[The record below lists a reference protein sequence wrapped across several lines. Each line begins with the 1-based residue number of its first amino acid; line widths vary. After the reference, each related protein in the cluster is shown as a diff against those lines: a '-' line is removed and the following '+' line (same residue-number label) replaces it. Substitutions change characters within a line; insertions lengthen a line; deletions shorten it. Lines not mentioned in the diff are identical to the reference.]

1 MVLSD
6 SKIKEE
12 IKKGNIVISD
22 FDESRLNP
30 NSYNLRLGN
39 ELKIYN
45 EYVLDMKGKN
55 ETETIIIP
63 EDGYLLTPGKVYIAS
78 TEEYTE
84 TLGDIVPVLEG
95 RSSIGRLGIFT
106 HVTAGWGDTGF
117 KGKWTLEI
125 VVTQPVEIYAGVEIC
140 QIVFHRVEGKVEHPY
155 NGKYQNQKGA
165 EPSKL
170 YNDFMSKG
178 KPVNVYSRDEHQS
191 FRNFPIFS
199 KPIQPRLS
207 IDMDDDLDTT
217 KVSTNET
224 QKILSEHISE
234 NSKKEV
240 LEIGIKEAVRYALGE
255 PVVSELLVN
264 TIYNLLVNFDKSI
277 NYISTDR
284 STFVRKFISIMKNHL
299 NDTMLDIQTIINEAA
314 KECAIDDSSNVYRID
329 KEKLQPKSV
338 FQKIKD
344 LTEKPFNKDISKQIY
359 DILINWRDEEVSVQ
373 DEDVYEYTSII
384 YSKVKEYDNSELN
397 NTLQPNDDDM
407 KMLLISAD
415 ALMELGNRLM
425 SRSGNSVSGFPFMF
439 NNIAFPGQGS
449 KECIYDNLYEKCKN
463 NEYSREVA
471 KYIVE
476 QLCEF
481 DHMFR
486 INVCGSRNEET
497 FTKLFY
503 DKIRNMDI
511 GDKNKIN
518 ELYGI
523 MAESLMDTLKQ
534 KNPEFFDFFNLDILN
549 KKETDEKKDDDKK
562 EVKEITKPTDN
573 KSILFT
579 RIVSNWKW
587 DKESLDS
594 LLQQIEV
601 LVDYVYEEEYNSDC
615 TEKDELYEYIVDY
628 FDNNDINEFFN
639 KRKNV
644 TDAVNTLLAIIR
656 AEI

>member
-30 NSYNLRLGN
+30 NSYNLRLDKVI
-39 ELKIYN
+39 KIYEN
-45 EYVLDMKGKN
+45 RVLDMKGENKATKI
-55 ETETIIIP
+55 EIP
-63 EDGYLLTPGKVYIAS
+63 EEGYVLQPGYVYIAS
-78 TEEYTE
+78 TIEHTE
-84 TLGDIVPVLEG
+84 TTGSLVPVLEG

-117 KGKWTLEI
+117 KGRWTLEI
-125 VVTQPVEIYAGVEIC
+125 VVTQPVKVYPEVEIC

-155 NGKYQNQKGA
+155 HGKYQNQKGA
-165 EPSKL
+165 EPSKMFK
-170 YNDFMSKG
+170 DFMSKG

-199 KPIQPRLS
+199 KPIQPILS

-217 KVSTNET
+217 VSTNET
-224 QKILSEHISE
+224 QKILSKHISE
-234 NSKKEV
+234 SSKKEE

-277 NYISTDR
+277 TYISTDR
-284 STFVRKFISIMKNHL
+284 STFVRKFIRIMKYHL
-299 NDTMLDIQTIINEAA
+299 NDIMLDIQTIINEAA

-329 KEKLQPKSV
+329 KEKLQPKSA

-344 LTEKPFNKDISKQIY
+344 LTEKSFDKDISKQIY
-359 DILINWRDEEVSVQ
+359 DILINWGDEEVSVQ

-397 NTLQPNDDDM
+397 KTLQPNDDDM
-407 KMLLISAD
+407 KMSLISAD
-415 ALMELGNRLM
+415 ALIELGNRLM
-425 SRSGNSVSGFPFMF
+425 SRSMRNSMMTPFSF
-439 NNIAFPGQGS
+439 NHIDFLNRDD
-449 KECIYDNLYEKCKN
+449 KEAIYDKLYEKCNN
-463 NEYSREVA
+463 NEYSKEVA
-471 KYIVE
+471 DYIVE
-476 QLCEF
+476 ELCKF
-481 DHMFR
+481 DCMFR
-486 INVCGSRNEET
+486 ANVCGSRNEEA
-497 FTKLFY
+497 FTKIFY

-511 GDKNKIN
+511 GDKSKIN
-518 ELYGI
+518 ELYGL

-534 KNPEFFDFFNLDILN
+534 KNPEFFDFFNLDILD

-615 TEKDELYEYIVDY
+615 TEKDEVYEYIVDH
-628 FDNNDINEFFN
+628 FNNNDINEFFN

-644 TDAVNTLLAIIR
+644 TDAVNTLLAIVR